1 MPASPKS
8 MQDGIRAVQ
17 HAFAHAHN
25 VRWPMYVRQA
35 RQFLRTAIEG
45 FDERRYGFA
54 SVVDLLRAAGKENI
68 LRIERD
74 RQGAVRVF
82 PGLNLLSRPRALDI
96 EGLPADVDA
105 DLDAEPGDEMSAQ
118 PVTEL
123 VADLPIV
130 EAQVEGI
137 NELDEDRQPF
147 APKPALGDDEDEGPQ
162 PGNELTPGA
171 SAGGRRRRAPAA
183 PERAPRA
190 PRAAKTAAAKP
201 EATAKPAKP
210 AAPRARKTAR
220 PRARGGE

>member
-1 MPASPKS
+1 
-8 MQDGIRAVQ
+8 
-17 HAFAHAHN
+17 
-25 VRWPMYVRQA
+25 
-35 RQFLRTAIEG
+35 
-45 FDERRYGFA
+45 
-54 SVVDLLRAAGKENI
+54 
-68 LRIERD
+68 
-74 RQGAVRVF
+74 VRVF

-137 NELDEDRQPF
+137 AELDEDRQPF

-171 SAGGRRRRAPAA
+171 SVGGRRRRPTA

-190 PRAAKTAAAKP
+190 AGRRRRPRSPRPPRSPPSRPRLAPADGPPALAAASN
-201 EATAKPAKP
+201 AGHYCGGL
-210 AAPRARKTAR
+210 PRNR
-220 PRARGGE
+220 PT

>member
-1 MPASPKS
+1 
-8 MQDGIRAVQ
+8 
-17 HAFAHAHN
+17 
-25 VRWPMYVRQA
+25 
-35 RQFLRTAIEG
+35 
-45 FDERRYGFA
+45 
-54 SVVDLLRAAGKENI
+54 
-68 LRIERD
+68 
-74 RQGAVRVF
+74 
-82 PGLNLLSRPRALDI
+82 
-96 EGLPADVDA
+96 
-105 DLDAEPGDEMSAQ
+105 MSAQ

-137 NELDEDRQPF
+137 AELDEDRQPF

-171 SAGGRRRRAPAA
+171 SVGGRRRRAPAP

-190 PRAAKTAAAKP
+190 PRAAKTAAAKS
-201 EATAKPAKP
+201 EAAAKPAKP